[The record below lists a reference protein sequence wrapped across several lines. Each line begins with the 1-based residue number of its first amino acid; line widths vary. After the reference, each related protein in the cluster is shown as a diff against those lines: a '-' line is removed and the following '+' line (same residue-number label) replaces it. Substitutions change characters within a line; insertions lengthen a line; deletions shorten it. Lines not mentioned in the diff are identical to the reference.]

1 MKIPA
6 IEELRLHISDVRTR
20 ESIKEVLSCFYSD
33 NMRSAVVML
42 YATVISDLYYKLHDL
57 NEIYNDGGAKQIL
70 DYVTQEWEN
79 NKISPAWESEMPK
92 RCHKQ
97 NKILMN
103 DSYAHFQHLQTERN
117 LCAHPAMDGSFNL
130 YRPNAATV
138 QGLILDMMTGVLCK
152 PSFMSK
158 ELFNTFTDDIIKAS
172 DLFVQKDQL
181 LNYIKA
187 KYLDKINNERE
198 EYDIFKKLWK
208 LVFKATDETS
218 INYRDASY
226 NILEL
231 IFERHLSFI
240 KGKVNEEKN
249 YYSSQV
255 NIEDKM
261 CITEFIKFAN
271 SFNEL
276 YPLMSDEFKIAF
288 ETKINKNE
296 KLKALAFCLD
306 SDILLHAKNIDPY
319 IGADIADYIY
329 NYIKVNIT
337 EAEANDFAIFIYGKS
352 PNYDYADNYYDKLI
366 TPILDMMTEEQLI
379 KLIQVSN
386 SNSQIHDR
394 RQASASKFA
403 IKRRLDEK
411 HPEFDYT
418 PYSNF

>member
-6 IEELRLHISDVRTR
+6 IEGLRLHISDVRTR

-57 NEIYNDGGAKQIL
+57 NEIYNDGGAKKIL

-158 ELFNTFTDDIIKAS
+158 ELFNTFTDDIIKAN

-198 EYDIFKKLWK
+198 EYYIFKKLWK
-208 LVFKATDETS
+208 LVFKETDETS

-231 IFERHLSFI
+231 IFERNLSFI
-240 KGKVNEEKN
+240 KDKVSEEKD
-249 YYSSQV
+249 YYSSQ
-255 NIEDKM
+255 
-261 CITEFIKFAN
+261 
-271 SFNEL
+271 
-276 YPLMSDEFKIAF
+276 
-288 ETKINKNE
+288 IN
-296 KLKALAFCLD
+296 
-306 SDILLHAKNIDPY
+306 
-319 IGADIADYIY
+319 
-329 NYIKVNIT
+329 
-337 EAEANDFAIFIYGKS
+337 
-352 PNYDYADNYYDKLI
+352 
-366 TPILDMMTEEQLI
+366 
-379 KLIQVSN
+379 
-386 SNSQIHDR
+386 R
-394 RQASASKFA
+394 RISSCNHR
-403 IKRRLDEK
+403 RRL
-411 HPEFDYT
+411 
-418 PYSNF
+418 